1 MQEFEF
7 YSPRT
12 LEEVCQALADPGGRL
27 IAGGTDVI
35 PQMRDGHFRARRLID
50 LTRQPDLRFIEGHNG
65 RVHIGALTTYAQ
77 MIASSLL
84 QTEAPALVQA
94 SSVVGSVQTRHRGT
108 LGGNIGNAS
117 PAGDT
122 LPPLLVLNAEVTLVS
137 TDGERSLALAEL
149 LQGPGQSA
157 IGGHEVIHHVSIER
171 PPPNASSIFMRLGN
185 RRGMAVSVASAA
197 LVLRMGAEKVVDE
210 ARIALGA
217 VAPTVIRCPRAETLL
232 RREQPLTQT
241 LVEEAAQT
249 AAAECSPIDDV
260 RGTAGYRRNAVAQ
273 LVGRGLQALAAR
285 M

>member
-12 LEEVCQALADPGGRL
+12 LEEVCQALADPGAHL

-35 PQMRDGHFRARRLID
+35 PQMRDGRFRARRLID
-50 LTRQPDLRFIEGHNG
+50 LTRQPDLRSIEEHNG

-77 MIASSLL
+77 MMASSLL
-84 QTEAPALVQA
+84 QSEAPALVQA

-137 TDGERSLALAEL
+137 EDGERSLALAEL
-149 LQGPGQSA
+149 LQGPGKTA
-157 IGGHEVIHHVSIER
+157 IGGREVIHHVSIER
-171 PPPNASSIFMRLGN
+171 PRPNASSILMRLGN
-185 RRGMAVSVASAA
+185 RRGMAVSVASVA
-197 LVLRMGAEKVVDE
+197 LLLRLGEDKVVDE

-217 VAPTVIRCPRAETLL
+217 VAPTAMRCPRAETLL
-232 RREQPLTQT
+232 SGEPLTRT
-241 LVEEAAQT
+241 LVEEAART

-260 RGTAGYRRNAVAQ
+260 RGTAGYRRKAVAQ